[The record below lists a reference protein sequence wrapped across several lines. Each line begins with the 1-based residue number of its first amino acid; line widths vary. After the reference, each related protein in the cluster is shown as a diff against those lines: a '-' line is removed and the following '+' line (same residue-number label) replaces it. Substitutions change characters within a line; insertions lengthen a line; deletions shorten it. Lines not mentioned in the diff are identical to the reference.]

1 MKTSFFKKA
10 MCGLLTVSLLLI
22 FPGFGM
28 AGATH
33 LKYGIAVSENSTWYP
48 GAQKFA
54 ELIKERTHGKYV
66 VDLYPSDQLSAG
78 NIVKGLEMLR
88 MGAADIDM
96 RSTIIY
102 TIVDQRFTV
111 PLMPWL
117 IPSYEEADKALAGPG
132 GQMLFDL
139 VRKNGIEP
147 LAFGESGFRQVTNNQ
162 HPITSPADLKD
173 LKIRVPTIKMFIALF
188 KALGA
193 DPTSIN
199 FGELFAA
206 LQQGTVDG
214 QENPPDVIASARLQE
229 VQKFMTLWNASY
241 DPIIMSASKQ
251 LWAKLDDHEKAIFLT
266 SAKEAMAFQKQLARK
281 KNAELIEE
289 FKGRKLGISTLS
301 PEQISAFRK
310 AAKPVYEQYEPI
322 IGLELLNAFGYLK

>member
-1 MKTSFFKKA
+1 MCFFF
-10 MCGLLTVSLLLI
+10 I
-22 FPGFGM
+22 FPFS
-28 AGATH
+28 ATAKAKH

-54 ELIKERTHGKYV
+54 QLIKERTKGKYV
-66 VDLYPSDQLSAG
+66 VDLYTSDQLAAG
-78 NIVKGLEMLR
+78 NIIKGLEMLR
-88 MGAADIDM
+88 MGASDIDM

-102 TIVDQRFTV
+102 TIVDPRFTV

-117 IPSYEEADKALAGPG
+117 IPSYEEADKALSGPG
-132 GQMLFDL
+132 GKILFDM
-139 VRKNGIEP
+139 VRENGIEP

-162 HPITSPADLKD
+162 HPITSPDDLKG
-173 LKIRVPTIKMFIALF
+173 LKIRVPTIKMFISLF
-188 KALGA
+188 KTLGA

-241 DPIIMSASKQ
+241 DPIIMSASKR
-251 LWAKLDDHEKAIFLT
+251 LWKKLDAEEKRIFLT
-266 SAKEAMAFQKQLARK
+266 SAKEAMAFQKELARK
-281 KNAELIEE
+281 KNAQLIQE
-289 FKGRKLGISTLS
+289 FKDRKMAVSSLT
-301 PEQISAFRK
+301 PEQIKAFRK
-310 AAKPVYEQYEPI
+310 AAKPVYDQYESI
-322 IGLELLNAFGYLK
+322 IGMELLKTFGYQK

>member
-1 MKTSFFKKA
+1 MCFFF
-10 MCGLLTVSLLLI
+10 I
-22 FPGFGM
+22 FPFS
-28 AGATH
+28 ATAKAKH

-54 ELIKERTHGKYV
+54 QLIKERTKGKYV
-66 VDLYPSDQLSAG
+66 VDLYTSDQLAAG
-78 NIVKGLEMLR
+78 NIIKGLEMLR
-88 MGAADIDM
+88 MGASDIDM

-102 TIVDQRFTV
+102 TIVDPRFTV

-117 IPSYEEADKALAGPG
+117 IPSYEEADKALSGPG
-132 GQMLFDL
+132 GKILFDM
-139 VRKNGIEP
+139 VRENGIEP

-162 HPITSPADLKD
+162 HPITSPDDLKG
-173 LKIRVPTIKMFIALF
+173 LKIRVPTIKMFISLF
-188 KALGA
+188 KTLGA

-241 DPIIMSASKQ
+241 DPIIMSASKR
-251 LWAKLDDHEKAIFLT
+251 LWAKLDADEKTIFLT
-266 SAKEAMAFQKQLARK
+266 SAKEAMAFQKELARK
-281 KNAELIEE
+281 KNAQLIQE
-289 FKGRKLGISTLS
+289 FKDRKMAVSSLT
-301 PEQISAFRK
+301 PEQIKAFRK
-310 AAKPVYEQYEPI
+310 AAKPVYDQYESI
-322 IGLELLNAFGYLK
+322 IGMELLKTFGYQK

>member
-1 MKTSFFKKA
+1 MEQRFFKQ
-10 MCGLLTVSLLLI
+10 TFLLI
-22 FPGFGM
+22 LCLTFILPAFAV
-28 AGATH
+28 AGPKH
-33 LKYGIAVSENSTWYP
+33 LKFGIAVSENSTWYP

-54 ELIKERTHGKYV
+54 ELIKERTQEKYV
-66 VDLYPSDQLSAG
+66 VDLYPSDQLAAG
-78 NIVKGLEMLR
+78 NIIKGLEMLR

-117 IPSYEEADKALAGPG
+117 LPSYEEADKALAGPG
-132 GQMLFDL
+132 GEMLFDL
-139 VRKNGIEP
+139 VKENGIQP
-147 LAFGESGFRQVTNNQ
+147 LAFGESGFRQVTNNT
-162 HPITSPADLKD
+162 HAITSPEDLKG

-188 KALGA
+188 KSLGA

-251 LWAKLDDHEKAIFLT
+251 FWSKLDDTEKQIFIA
-266 SAKEAMAFQKQLARK
+266 SAQEAMAFQKKLARK
-281 KNAELIEE
+281 KNESLIEE
-289 FKGRKLGISTLS
+289 FKARGLKVSTLS
-301 PEQISAFRK
+301 PKDIAAFRK

-322 IGLELLNAFGYLK
+322 IGMELLNAFGYQK

>member
-1 MKTSFFKKA
+1 MRGHFSKVICLLA
-10 MCGLLTVSLLLI
+10 MCFFLALPVSA
-22 FPGFGM
+22 M
-28 AGATH
+28 AGAKH

-66 VDLYPSDQLSAG
+66 VDLYTSDQLAAG
-78 NIVKGLEMLR
+78 NIIKGLEMLR
-88 MGAADIDM
+88 MGASDIDM

-102 TIVDQRFTV
+102 TIVDPRFTV

-117 IPSYEEADKALAGPG
+117 IPSYEEADKALEGPG
-132 GQMLFDL
+132 GEMIFDM
-139 VRKNGIEP
+139 VRENGIEP
-147 LAFGESGFRQVTNNQ
+147 LAFGESGFRQVTNNT
-162 HPITSPADLKD
+162 HAILSPADMKG
-173 LKIRVPTIKMFIALF
+173 LKIRVPTIKMFISLF
-188 KALGA
+188 KSLGA

-241 DPIIMSASKQ
+241 DPIIMSASKK
-251 LWAKLDDHEKAIFLT
+251 LWKKLDADEKAIF
-266 SAKEAMAFQKQLARK
+266 SASATEAMVFQKKLARK
-281 KNAELIEE
+281 KNAELIQK
-289 FKGRKLGISTLS
+289 FTARKL
-301 PEQISAFRK
+301 QISSLTSAQIEAFRK
-310 AAKPVYEQYEPI
+310 AAKPVYDQYEPI
-322 IGLELLNAFGYLK
+322 IGMELLEAFGYKK